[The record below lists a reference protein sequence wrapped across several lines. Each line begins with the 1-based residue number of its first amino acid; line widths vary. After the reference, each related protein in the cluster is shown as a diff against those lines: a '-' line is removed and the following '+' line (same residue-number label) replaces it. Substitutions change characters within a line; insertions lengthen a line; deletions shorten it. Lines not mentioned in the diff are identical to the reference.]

1 MASELIPASAEV
13 LIIGGGALVGR
24 ALELLLRSAD
34 CRVRFMDEASLGNL
48 GPGKSGLEEPGLE
61 EPGLEEPE
69 LAEAGQLDG
78 VRLLILAPGA
88 SAKCRKAVRALL
100 DSRTVEAKLPVL
112 ELLTD
117 GRVPESGEGRF
128 FLHWPCRT
136 EELRRYLKVALRDRF
151 EESMDGRGPKTPQ
164 KGKEMDND

>member
-1 MASELIPASAEV
+1 VASELIPASAEV
-13 LIIGGGALVGR
+13 LVIGGGALVGR

-34 CRVRFMDEASLGNL
+34 CRVRFLDEASLGE
-48 GPGKSGLEEPGLE
+48 SGLEEAGL
-61 EPGLEEPE
+61 
-69 LAEAGQLDG
+69 LDG

-136 EELRRYLKVALRDRF
+136 EELRRYLKVALRDGF